1 MTDTDWIT
9 VIALAIASMATAA
22 RAYLQSPRLT
32 FMPNAPVLECLVY
45 DLLAG
50 AAGLRAWILYEGQRH
65 ASMSESFLA
74 VALAAVAAIGLFKVL
89 FYSRQSPA
97 ALEAAARERTALWPR
112 L

>member
-9 VIALAIASMATAA
+9 VAALAVACLATLA

-50 AAGLRAWILYEGQRH
+50 AAGLRAWIIYEDQRH
-65 ASMSESFLA
+65 ATMSEGFLA
-74 VALAAVAAIGLFKVL
+74 VTLAAVAVIGLFKVL
-89 FYSRQSPA
+89 FYSRRTPA